1 MIFIWQAKCST
12 CKKAKKWFDE
22 NGIVSEEI
30 YKKIL
35 FDKLEYNGG
44 MILENVVAQLLVAS
58 GHKLFFYS
66 NSSRDNSDDRMEID
80 FLISKSL
87 ITNRHN
93 ISPIEVK
100 SSKNY
105 TLNSLNKFIKK
116 YNNYLATPYIIHT
129 GDYKEDDG
137 IIYLPVYM
145 TTFL

>member
-1 MIFIWQAKCST
+1 MLYGDTGLLISHS
-12 CKKAKKWFDE
+12 FDE

-44 MILENVVAQLLVAS
+44 MILENVVAQMLVSS
-58 GHKLFFYS
+58 GHKLYFYS

-100 SSKNY
+100 SGKNY
-105 TLNSLNKFIKK
+105 TLTSLNKFIKK
-116 YNNYLATPYIIHT
+116 YNSYLANPYVIHT
-129 GDYKEDDG
+129 GDYKEDNG

-145 TTFL
+145 TILL